1 MVFFIE
7 KQHLTKIKRI
17 ELNVVANA
25 RLYICNLLFIEPS
38 KKKKTTKSC
47 RFCKVNIKV
56 LSIKYKLINYLNNI
70 TMQFIKSERRFLKNT
85 STIPTYFLSDKIK
98 SYIKEDLN
106 FMPENVYVSNAA
118 GDYVFISIVKD
129 NDVYTL
135 TDSFYLEAQMKDF
148 GIKPY

>member
-1 MVFFIE
+1 MKYVRIIPYTIYLWFIGYEVLQLSAEDTNFFDMVFFIE

-56 LSIKYKLINYLNNI
+56 LSIKYKQSIN
-70 TMQFIKSERRFLKNT
+70 F
-85 STIPTYFLSDKIK
+85 
-98 SYIKEDLN
+98 
-106 FMPENVYVSNAA
+106 
-118 GDYVFISIVKD
+118 
-129 NDVYTL
+129 
-135 TDSFYLEAQMKDF
+135 
-148 GIKPY
+148 

>member
-1 MVFFIE
+1 MLRTPVSLNE
-7 KQHLTKIKRI
+7 SNKRLQPCQLQVSNSNYRMI
-17 ELNVVANA
+17 LCSV
-25 RLYICNLLFIEPS
+25 
-38 KKKKTTKSC
+38 
-47 RFCKVNIKV
+47 IKV
-56 LSIKYKLINYLNNI
+56 LGVKHKLINYLNNI

-118 GDYVFISIVKD
+118 GDYVFISVVKD

-148 GIKPY
+148 GIKPN

>member
-1 MVFFIE
+1 
-7 KQHLTKIKRI
+7 
-17 ELNVVANA
+17 
-25 RLYICNLLFIEPS
+25 
-38 KKKKTTKSC
+38 
-47 RFCKVNIKV
+47 
-56 LSIKYKLINYLNNI
+56 
-70 TMQFIKSERRFLKNT
+70 MQFIKSERRFLKNT

-118 GDYVFISIVKD
+118 GDYVFISVVKD